1 MRALL
6 LSSLA
11 IALAIAIVRV
21 DASPSCMTMRE
32 ARAKYPRDH
41 LYWHGPARCWDNQRG
56 RTRHRMGKKPP
67 VPAYGAVRLPVAAV
81 ALAPRGPLLI
91 TPVPLDILLRFLPW
105 DLRIAGTF

>member
-1 MRALL
+1 
-6 LSSLA
+6 
-11 IALAIAIVRV
+11 
-21 DASPSCMTMRE
+21 
-32 ARAKYPRDH
+32 
-41 LYWHGPARCWDNQRG
+41 
-56 RTRHRMGKKPP
+56 MGKKPP